1 MRPEMSPGG
10 RNEDPVELVMYTRA
24 GCHLCDE
31 MERAVLVTL
40 EPESYVLRK
49 VDVDSQRALQDRYGM
64 ILPVLAIGGVDAFE
78 TRLVPAELRE
88 RVQSFRKVEP

>member
-1 MRPEMSPGG
+1 
-10 RNEDPVELVMYTRA
+10 
-24 GCHLCDE
+24 
-31 MERAVLVTL
+31 
-40 EPESYVLRK
+40 
-49 VDVDSQRALQDRYGM
+49 M